1 MNIVFCVCRSW
12 NIEILEGLIRIQKTK
27 RWKVNFI
34 IAPTGTEISQID
46 EMKISYIQPT
56 QLEKYS
62 DTIKSKKPQV
72 IICYGWSWKIPESI
86 LKIAPCLILHPSP
99 LPRYRGGSP
108 IQNQLLDGVKE
119 SAVTI
124 FYATGRLDSGDIL
137 AQEPI
142 SFEGY
147 LQDIVERISEVGLR
161 LTIDLLDRMVK
172 GPVQGRRQDESQ
184 STVVKRR
191 TPSMSEITI
200 EDITTNSA
208 EYLYNK
214 IRGLQTPYPEAF
226 IVCGDGKKL
235 FIKRS
240 HLED

>member
-1 MNIVFCVCRSW
+1 M
-12 NIEILEGLIRIQKTK
+12 
-27 RWKVNFI
+27 
-34 IAPTGTEISQID
+34 
-46 EMKISYIQPT
+46 
-56 QLEKYS
+56 
-62 DTIKSKKPQV
+62 
-72 IICYGWSWKIPESI
+72 
-86 LKIAPCLILHPSP
+86 
-99 LPRYRGGSP
+99 
-108 IQNQLLDGVKE
+108 
-119 SAVTI
+119 TI

-184 STVVKRR
+184 IYCCQKKDSVNEY
-191 TPSMSEITI
+191 EITI
-200 EDITTNSA
+200 EEITTNSA